1 MSLAKSLWI
10 LTLLILLAGCASP
23 KACYDTAASGDAL
36 HSIYVVRRARH
47 TGIIVRAAD
56 WPTPS
61 FLKDDFP
68 KADYL
73 EFGWGDA
80 AYYQAEEETLWLG
93 LRAAFWPSPSVV
105 HVIGLTAPLDKN
117 ARADDI
123 VEVRISQSGLL
134 ELIAAIN
141 TEFAAQTPIG
151 RELQSTPRPN
161 RFYSA
166 HRGFFFPHM
175 CNWWTADRL
184 KDAGCPITPWTVVTA
199 SRVLREAR
207 GFEEASPAHRSALN
221 REAAPRAT
229 RVLVATH

>member
-1 MSLAKSLWI
+1 MNLAQPVWI
-10 LTLLILLAGCASP
+10 LSLLILMAGCSST
-23 KACYDTAASGDAL
+23 KSCYESAATGEAL
-36 HSIYVVRRARH
+36 HSIYVVRRAQH
-47 TGIIVRAAD
+47 TGIIVRTAD

-61 FLKDDFP
+61 FLIDDFP

-80 AYYQAEEETLWLG
+80 AYYQAEKETIWLG
-93 LRAAFWPSPSVV
+93 LRAALWPSSSVI
-105 HVIGLTAPLDKN
+105 HVIGLTAPLDRN

-123 VEVRISQSGLL
+123 VEVRISKSGLL
-134 ELIAAIN
+134 ELVTAIN
-141 TEFAAQTPIG
+141 AEFAAQTPIG

-207 GFEEASPAHRSALN
+207 GFEDVPSSPAARPESK
-221 REAAPRAT
+221 
-229 RVLVATH
+229 